1 MKNYVQIMVFIGCM
15 CGSEIYGSSDGS
27 SSGMYFLQQAWEA
40 ANTLLEYIGAS
51 ASSEDD
57 GEDES
62 DAGADHGGGAAGG
75 GGAIVVRLYDSYQQA
90 RGLWPDEFI
99 TLRDCS
105 GLACVE
111 KLTTWEAIR
120 ASADGTNCGYHALKN
135 AYCVL
140 MYHKTHDEVWLT
152 NMQTSGFLLT
162 VLKPWLEYTVPYRSV
177 GDQRQYRA
185 RPLGNWPSTD
195 ELNRLIGIIEN
206 PATENR
212 VQEKL
217 TQLVYRNLQRQA
229 LTYGNTLMEQRLV
242 PSEYITVVDKLA
254 LFGADVSADQMI
266 TENAVQTLSAIQ
278 ERFRVQEDAIHT
290 FIVNTTVA
298 DTFAEAGYHWVMIVV
313 YKEAGAIKW
322 GFANSLGGMI
332 PSLLEDVRKT
342 FDPRVINVVGVK
354 RRSLLARYSDLL
366 GRVYSR
372 LELVETPTTPQD
384 DKIHGLQFVMQRL
397 YNGISVDCLEVPELN
412 IKLQDIFTSLLGW
425 LKVNPAF
432 DTKIIDVH
440 PTGKGDK
447 HSVRWVAEKI
457 YEKYSQKDRRIGS
470 LFLPYLVVDAA
481 APASGISGGAA
492 AGGGG
497 AASGGGRALDDF
509 DIFESGLSS
518 AYAGERFNFRTYGR
532 K

>member
-1 MKNYVQIMVFIGCM
+1 
-15 CGSEIYGSSDGS
+15 
-27 SSGMYFLQQAWEA
+27 MY
-40 ANTLLEYIGAS
+40 
-51 ASSEDD
+51 
-57 GEDES
+57 
-62 DAGADHGGGAAGG
+62 
-75 GGAIVVRLYDSYQQA
+75 
-90 RGLWPDEFI
+90 
-99 TLRDCS
+99 C
-105 GLACVE
+105 
-111 KLTTWEAIR
+111 
-120 ASADGTNCGYHALKN
+120 
-135 AYCVL
+135 
-140 MYHKTHDEVWLT
+140 
-152 NMQTSGFLLT
+152 
-162 VLKPWLEYTVPYRSV
+162 
-177 GDQRQYRA
+177 
-185 RPLGNWPSTD
+185 
-195 ELNRLIGIIEN
+195 
-206 PATENR
+206 
-212 VQEKL
+212 
-217 TQLVYRNLQRQA
+217 
-229 LTYGNTLMEQRLV
+229 NTLMEQRLV

-254 LFGADVSADQMI
+254 LFGFDPAADQMI
-266 TENAVQTLSAIQ
+266 TENAVEVLGAIQ

-290 FIVNTTVA
+290 FIVNTTAA
-298 DTFAEAGYHWVMIVV
+298 DTFAQAGYHWVMIVV

-332 PSLLEDVRKT
+332 QPLLQDVRKT
-342 FDPRVINVVGVK
+342 FDPLVINVAGVK

-372 LELVETPTTPQD
+372 LHLVETPSTSEV
-384 DKIHGLQFVMQRL
+384 DKEEGLQFVMQRL

-412 IKLQDIFTSLLGW
+412 TKLQDIFISLLGW

-440 PTGKGDK
+440 PTGEGDE

-457 YEKYSQKDRRIGS
+457 YEKYRQKDRRIGS

-509 DIFESGLSS
+509 DIFESGFSS